1 MPRSVEPHLR
11 QLQIRRRGDLEV
23 ALLTFDKP
31 HVASGDD
38 RNGPGQPRTYVRLTD
53 EWATDESST
62 AEPPAAIAAAER
74 ELAQRKAELLHALRA
89 AQAADADAAQAQAA
103 IFDMARAANA
113 ASDSSQIKSGDVQPL
128 LGVLNQFDELFA
140 VLNDDDA
147 AKMKAVVEWAKS
159 VGREKEISPE
169 LLEIVGAGQFLVTR
183 LRVRKPQGSL
193 HGRPEEEVF

>member
-1 MPRSVEPHLR
+1 M
-11 QLQIRRRGDLEV
+11 RGAMEDDL
-23 ALLTFDKP
+23 
-31 HVASGDD
+31 
-38 RNGPGQPRTYVRLTD
+38 N
-53 EWATDESST
+53 
-62 AEPPAAIAAAER
+62 
-74 ELAQRKAELLHALRA
+74 
-89 AQAADADAAQAQAA
+89 AAQAQAA

-169 LLEIVGAGQFLVTR
+169 LLEIVGAGQLLDADIEKKIAEMEAARKTR
-183 LRVRKPQGSL
+183 NFAASDALRAELLAAGILIENTKDGVRWRRK
-193 HGRPEEEVF
+193 